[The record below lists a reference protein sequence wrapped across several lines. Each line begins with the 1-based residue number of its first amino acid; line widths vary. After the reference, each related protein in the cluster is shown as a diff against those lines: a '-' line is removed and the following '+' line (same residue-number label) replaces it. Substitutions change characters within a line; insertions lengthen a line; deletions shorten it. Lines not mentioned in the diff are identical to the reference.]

1 MCSMKRVIFHID
13 VNSAYLSW
21 EAVSRLAAGDT
32 VDLREI
38 PSAVGGDV
46 ETRHG
51 VILAKSIPAKRYG
64 IVTGEPVVDALRK
77 CPDLTLVKPHHTMY
91 REKSKAFIAILQQYS
106 DTIEQFSVD
115 EAFVDMTG
123 TERLFGTP
131 VEAANRIREQVYR
144 EQGFTVNVG
153 VSSNKLLAKMA
164 SDFQKPNRVH
174 TLFPEEI
181 EEKMWP
187 LPVRDLFFVGK
198 ATERQLNRIGIR
210 TIGVLAHTDPQVLSN
225 VMKKHGEVLW
235 RYANGM
241 DDSPVEVEPADAK
254 GYSNSTTVSFDITD
268 AADAK
273 SVLRSLTENVCRR
286 LRKDGVRARTITVQ
300 IRYNDLTRTSHQS
313 PLSAASNITKEIED
327 AACQLFDEMWDKT
340 PIRLLGVAA
349 TNITKGDEGRQ
360 MSLFDTT
367 DYAKLEKLDQ
377 AFDSIRTKYGAGA
390 IKRGTDLEK

>member
-1 MCSMKRVIFHID
+1 M
-13 VNSAYLSW
+13 
-21 EAVSRLAAGDT
+21 AG
-32 VDLREI
+32 
-38 PSAVGGDV
+38 A
-46 ETRHG
+46 
-51 VILAKSIPAKRYG
+51 
-64 IVTGEPVVDALRK
+64 
-77 CPDLTLVKPHHTMY
+77 
-91 REKSKAFIAILQQYS
+91 
-106 DTIEQFSVD
+106 
-115 EAFVDMTG
+115 
-123 TERLFGTP
+123 
-131 VEAANRIREQVYR
+131 
-144 EQGFTVNVG
+144 
-153 VSSNKLLAKMA
+153 
-164 SDFQKPNRVH
+164 
-174 TLFPEEI
+174 
-181 EEKMWP
+181 
-187 LPVRDLFFVGK
+187 
-198 ATERQLNRIGIR
+198 
-210 TIGVLAHTDPQVLSN
+210 
-225 VMKKHGEVLW
+225 
-235 RYANGM
+235 
-241 DDSPVEVEPADAK
+241 PVEVEPADAK
-254 GYSNSTTVSFDITD
+254 GYSNSTTVSFDSTD

>member
-1 MCSMKRVIFHID
+1 MKRVIFHID

-38 PSAVGGDV
+38 PAAVGGDI

-51 VILAKSIPAKRYG
+51 VILAKSIPAKKYG

-77 CPDLTLVKPHHTMY
+77 CPDLTLVKPHHMMY
-91 REKSKAFIAILQQYS
+91 HEKSRAFIAILRQYS
-106 DTIEQFSVD
+106 DVIEQFSVD

-131 VEAANRIREQVYR
+131 VEAANRIREQ
-144 EQGFTVNVG
+144 GFTVNVG

-164 SDFQKPNRVH
+164 SDFLKPNRVH

-181 EEKMWP
+181 AEKMWP

-198 ATERQLNRIGIR
+198 AAEHQLNRIGIR
-210 TIGVLAHTDPQVLSN
+210 TIGDLAHTDPKALSS

-235 RYANGM
+235 RYANGI
-241 DDSPVEVEPADAK
+241 DDSAVEVEPADAK

-273 SVLRSLTENVCRR
+273 SVLRSLTDNVCRR
-286 LRKDGVRARTITVQ
+286 IRRDGARARTITVQ
-300 IRYNDLTRTSHQS
+300 IRYNDLTRTTHQS
-313 PLSAASNITKEIED
+313 ALAAATNITKEIEK
-327 AACQLFDEMWDKT
+327 AVCQLFDEMWDKT
-340 PIRLLGVAA
+340 PIRLLGVSAS
-349 TNITKGDEGRQ
+349 NIAKGDEGRQ

-377 AFDSIRTKYGAGA
+377 AFDSIRSKYGAGA
-390 IKRGTDLEK
+390 IKRGTDIEKKT

>member
-1 MCSMKRVIFHID
+1 MKRVIFHID

-38 PSAVGGDV
+38 PAAVGGDI

-51 VILAKSIPAKRYG
+51 VILAKSIPAKKYG

-77 CPDLTLVKPHHTMY
+77 CPELMLVKPHHTMY
-91 REKSKAFIAILQQYS
+91 HEKSRAFIAILRQYS
-106 DTIEQFSVD
+106 DVIEQFSVD

-131 VEAANRIREQVYR
+131 VEAANRIREQ
-144 EQGFTVNVG
+144 GFTVNVG

-164 SDFQKPNRVH
+164 SDFLKPNRVH

-181 EEKMWP
+181 AEKMWP

-198 ATERQLNRIGIR
+198 AAEHQLNRIGIR
-210 TIGVLAHTDPQVLSN
+210 TIGDLAHTDPKALSS

-235 RYANGM
+235 RYANGI
-241 DDSPVEVEPADAK
+241 DDSAVEVEPADAK

-268 AADAK
+268 AAAAK
-273 SVLRSLTENVCRR
+273 SVLRSLTDNVCRR
-286 LRKDGVRARTITVQ
+286 LRRDGARARTITVQ
-300 IRYNDLTRTSHQS
+300 IRYNDLTRTTHQS
-313 PLSAASNITKEIED
+313 ALAAATNITKEIEK
-327 AACQLFDEMWDKT
+327 AVCQLFDEMWDKT

-349 TNITKGDEGRQ
+349 SNIAKGDEGRQ

-377 AFDSIRTKYGAGA
+377 AFDSIRSKYGAGA
-390 IKRGTDLEK
+390 IKRGTDIEKKP

>member
-1 MCSMKRVIFHID
+1 
-13 VNSAYLSW
+13 
-21 EAVSRLAAGDT
+21 
-32 VDLREI
+32 
-38 PSAVGGDV
+38 
-46 ETRHG
+46 
-51 VILAKSIPAKRYG
+51 
-64 IVTGEPVVDALRK
+64 
-77 CPDLTLVKPHHTMY
+77 
-91 REKSKAFIAILQQYS
+91 
-106 DTIEQFSVD
+106 
-115 EAFVDMTG
+115 
-123 TERLFGTP
+123 
-131 VEAANRIREQVYR
+131 
-144 EQGFTVNVG
+144 
-153 VSSNKLLAKMA
+153 
-164 SDFQKPNRVH
+164 
-174 TLFPEEI
+174 
-181 EEKMWP
+181 MWP

-198 ATERQLNRIGIR
+198 AAERQLNRIGIR
-210 TIGVLAHTDPQVLSN
+210 TIGDLAHTDQQVLSN

-286 LRKDGVRARTITVQ
+286 LRRDGVRARTITVQ

-313 PLSAASNITKEIED
+313 PLPAASNITKEIED

-377 AFDSIRTKYGAGA
+377 AFDSIRSKYGTGA